1 MPTLGYLLTKGGHFF
16 LSSLSLFIRVPQAL
30 GIVSPSLGHR
40 VPTAWS
46 LPPQPLGIVCPILL
60 GKTKSSDDDFTYFAI
75 GVTYDA
81 DSRTRAIEASSI
93 ERVISY
99 DAILFARHDVM
110 NA

>member
-1 MPTLGYLLTKGGHFF
+1 MPTLGYLPYQGWAFL

-30 GIVSPSLGHR
+30 GIASPPLGHR
-40 VPTAWS
+40 VPIAWA

-81 DSRTRAIEASSI
+81 DSRTRTVKASTI
-93 ERVISY
+93 ERVVSH
-99 DAILFARHDVM
+99 DAILFARHDVV

>member
-1 MPTLGYLLTKGGHFF
+1 MVTYRTKGGHFS

-30 GIVSPSLGHR
+30 GIVSPSLGHCL
-40 VPTAWS
+40 PKPWA
-46 LPPQPLGIVCPILL
+46 LPPQALGIVCPILL

-81 DSRTRAIEASSI
+81 DSRARTIKAGSI
-93 ERVISY
+93 ERVISH
-99 DAILFARHDVM
+99 DAILLARHDVV

>member
-1 MPTLGYLLTKGGHFF
+1 MKRRCIMPTHGYLPYQGWAF
-16 LSSLSLFIRVPQAL
+16 LFIFLKLVYKS
-30 GIVSPSLGHR
+30 SPSLGHCL
-40 VPTAWS
+40 PKPWA

-60 GKTKSSDDDFTYFAI
+60 FGKSSDDDFTYFAI

-81 DSRTRAIEASSI
+81 NSRTRTIEASSI

-99 DAILFARHDVM
+99 DAILFARHDVV